1 VNLETL
7 VANYRPSTVVASV
20 NDVRESAF
28 AYLISAVRAAAKE
41 AISGPEKKAA
51 VLAGLDI
58 VVDRLFDAL
67 PWPAYLFLLKPFVLS
82 LVKNELRRV
91 AETAIEAIL
100 ADQRGIQ

>member
-1 VNLETL
+1 VTLEYLVEQFAGDKRVTTL
-7 VANYRPSTVVASV
+7 
-20 NDVRESAF
+20 NDVRQLAF
-28 AYLISAVRAAAKE
+28 AYLIAAVRAAAKE

-58 VVDRLFDAL
+58 IVDRLFDAL
-67 PWPAYLFLLKPFVLS
+67 PWPAYLFVLRPFVLS